1 MTSGTMR
8 QRRRRG
14 NAVFEILIVV
24 AIIALLN
31 LLSLRFFT
39 RADLSEGKLFSVS
52 ESTKQVVR
60 DLDDI
65 VNIKVYFSKALPPY
79 LTTHIREIK
88 DLLSEYRAYGGRN
101 VVVVWEDPAD
111 DPEMAQRVQ
120 GMGIP
125 PVQLNIVAKDKAE
138 VMTVYLGMAVL
149 FEDRQEV
156 IPVVQSSAN
165 LEYELTSAILKVSN
179 KEQKTIGFLTGHGEP
194 DINEGLETVRKAL
207 EKQYVVRPVEIV
219 PGAALPVDVN
229 TLVIVGSTGITDWD
243 RFAID
248 QFVMKGGQV
257 FFLLN
262 RVDVPEGSLT
272 AAPAETG
279 LETLLAHYGAMLNP
293 DMVVDVSCGNAT
305 FSTGYMRYTLPYPL
319 WPKVVKTGFDKDSPI
334 TNQLEQ
340 AVFPWTSSID
350 ITRGEDAFT
359 EKVVLARSTER
370 AWSELGQF
378 DLNPQRQFIP
388 LSTPGERNLA
398 VLLGGSF
405 DSYFSGREIPVH
417 ADTAGMWQGEPV
429 LKSPETRIVV
439 IGNARMIGSD
449 FIAQYPENRI
459 FFMNIVDWLT
469 LGESLI
475 GIRSRTVTSRPLK
488 EVGEGGKATIRF
500 LCTFGIPIILIIWGL
515 LRRYTR
521 RSRGCGLPDAGGTPG

>member
-1 MTSGTMR
+1 MRGGAVR

-14 NAVFEILIVV
+14 NTVFEILIVV
-24 AIIALLN
+24 AIIALAN

-52 ESTKQVVR
+52 ESTRQVVR

-65 VNIKVYFSKALPPY
+65 VNIKVYFSKELPPY
-79 LTTHIREIK
+79 LTTHIREIR

-101 VVVVWEDPAD
+101 VVVTWEDPAD
-111 DPEMAQRVQ
+111 DPETAQRVQ

-156 IPVVQSSAN
+156 IPVVQSSSN

-179 KEQKTIGFLTGHGEP
+179 KEQKTIGFLAGHGEP
-194 DINEGLETVRKAL
+194 DINEGLETVKNAL

-219 PGAALPVDVN
+219 PGASVPADVN
-229 TLVIVGSTGITDWD
+229 TLVIVGSTGLSDWD

-248 QFVMKGGQV
+248 QFLMKGGQV

-262 RVDVPEGSLT
+262 RVDVQEGSL
-272 AAPAETG
+272 AAVPAETG

-319 WPKVVKTGFDKDSPI
+319 WPKVVRTGFDQDSPI

-350 ITRGEDAFT
+350 VTRGEDAFT
-359 EKVVLARSTER
+359 EKVVLAKSTER
-370 AWSELGQF
+370 AWSEIGQF

-388 LSTPGERNLA
+388 ASTPGERNLA
-398 VLLGGSF
+398 LLLGGSF
-405 DSYFSGREIPVH
+405 DSYFSGKAIPVH
-417 ADTAGMWQGEPV
+417 EDTAGIWQGEPG
-429 LKSPETRIVV
+429 LE
-439 IGNARMIGSD
+439 
-449 FIAQYPENRI
+449 
-459 FFMNIVDWLT
+459 
-469 LGESLI
+469 ESRDPDRGDRKCQDDRERLH
-475 GIRSRTVTSRPLK
+475 RP
-488 EVGEGGKATIRF
+488 I
-500 LCTFGIPIILIIWGL
+500 
-515 LRRYTR
+515 
-521 RSRGCGLPDAGGTPG
+521 S